1 MTAKNDLKRYKAH
14 YYEVK
19 YLEKEIKEMY
29 NTVKAVNYDE
39 KTGHGGTDD
48 LTLAVVTHIMKRQ
61 EEFEKRL
68 QQLREEEAEILSRIH
83 QIEDGEVCRVMIA
96 RYIEFKPWAKIQRE
110 MHYSESGLMR
120 LHRLGLAELDSKVK

>member
-1 MTAKNDLKRYKAH
+1 MVRIRRRVDMCEGCMYLTRNTSSS
-14 YYEVK
+14 YYCECDGTNGVPEDFPS
-19 YLEKEIKEMY
+19 YASLL
-29 NTVKAVNYDE
+29 
-39 KTGHGGTDD
+39 HGMG
-48 LTLAVVTHIMKRQ
+48 K

-110 MHYSESGLMR
+110 MHYSESGIMK
-120 LHRLGLAELDSKVK
+120 LHRLGLAELDSKVKQ